1 MPPHCSEPRPAAA
14 SRHRGCIDAAQ
25 IASRP
30 VREHDSPS
38 DLSAAVEPGH
48 DWSAVER
55 AAAAM
60 RRLNQALANRR
71 VDDEVLDEITATVEA
86 TAARLEQG
94 TLRVKIDDMLS
105 RPYLREIYEGQ
116 YFPLPLEPGDEI
128 EFDPFSIG
136 GGTLHPASVNVR
148 YFKESDDAVT
158 GEAVVDPMFAG
169 PPERTHGG
177 VVALIIDELMGALNR
192 MRGRQAYTGRLTV
205 HYRAATPLGAPLH
218 LRAWIESTSGRKI
231 VQHAEVHGP
240 EGLCVNAEG
249 LFILRADA
257 PPIPE
262 G

>member
-1 MPPHCSEPRPAAA
+1 MT
-14 SRHRGCIDAAQ
+14 Q
-25 IASRP
+25 Q
-30 VREHDSPS
+30 DSPS
-38 DLSAAVEPGH
+38 NPGSPAGISTVGPGH

-71 VDDEVLDEITATVEA
+71 VGDEVLDEITGSVEA
-86 TAARLEQG
+86 LSARLEQG
-94 TLRVKIDDMLS
+94 ALRVKLDDMLT
-105 RPYLREIYEGQ
+105 RPHLREIYEGQ
-116 YFPLPLEPGDEI
+116 YFPLPLADGEEI

-136 GGTLHPASVNVR
+136 GGKFHPASVDVK
-148 YFKESDDAVT
+148 YFRESDDAVT

-205 HYRAATPLGAPLH
+205 HYRAATPLGVPLR
-218 LRAWIESTSGRKI
+218 LRAWIHDTSGRKI
-231 VQHAEVHGP
+231 TQHAEVHGP

-257 PPIPE
+257 PPVPE
-262 G
+262 AE